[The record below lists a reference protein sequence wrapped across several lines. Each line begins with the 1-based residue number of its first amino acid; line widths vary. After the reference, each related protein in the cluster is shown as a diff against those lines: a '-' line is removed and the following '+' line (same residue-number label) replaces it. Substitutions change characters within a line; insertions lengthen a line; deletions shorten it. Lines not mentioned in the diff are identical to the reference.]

1 MAAQACAA
9 STTSVGP
16 AHPRVSADSR
26 GPARLRRLRVIPR
39 ASADSVAAPPAPLP
53 PRGQAPRSPLLR
65 VAIPASTAAEAVSGP
80 VWFGCMH
87 MHLIPILRVTPA
99 AAILTATQ
107 WWTLIDG
114 AEGIAS
120 FHGADGWGWETL
132 HITILVFLEGFELK
146 ILVCYLGHCN
156 H

>member
-26 GPARLRRLRVIPR
+26 EPARLRRLPWTREAPLRVIRR

-65 VAIPASTAAEAVSGP
+65 VAISASTAAEAVSGP

-87 MHLIPILRVTPA
+87 MHLIPILRKYNVVAKDPAHLDRSVSWASA
-99 AAILTATQ
+99 AAS
-107 WWTLIDG
+107 
-114 AEGIAS
+114 AS
-120 FHGADGWGWETL
+120 A
-132 HITILVFLEGFELK
+132 
-146 ILVCYLGHCN
+146 VC
-156 H
+156 